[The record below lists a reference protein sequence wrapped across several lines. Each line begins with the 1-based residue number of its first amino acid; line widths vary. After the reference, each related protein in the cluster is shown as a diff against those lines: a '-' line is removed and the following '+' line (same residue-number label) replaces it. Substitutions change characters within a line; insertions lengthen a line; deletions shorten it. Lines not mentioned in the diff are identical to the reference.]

1 MASFVLRK
9 IRQSYS
15 GLWHDLMSRS
25 KQVQAQVQMQE
36 GEASEDRAPPSTPPP
51 SFWQILTKDNRY
63 LWILLSITLAVA
75 SVAALTLALRLLRG
89 SGGKSGSEACG
100 GSSVDYPRIS
110 SAPVAPMELTSLQKK
125 IFASSS

>member
-25 KQVQAQVQMQE
+25 KQMQAQVQMQE
-36 GEASEDRAPPSTPPP
+36 GEASEDRAPPP
-51 SFWQILTKDNRY
+51 SFWRILTKDNRY

-75 SVAALTLALRLLRG
+75 SVAALTLALRFLRG
-89 SGGKSGSEACG
+89 SGGNGGSKACG

-110 SAPVAPMELTSLQKK
+110 SAPVELTSLQKK

>member
-1 MASFVLRK
+1 MSSYIISK
-9 IRQSYS
+9 IKQSYA
-15 GLWHDLMSRS
+15 GVWRDLMKRP
-25 KQVQAQVQMQE
+25 KQS
-36 GEASEDRAPPSTPPP
+36 SEDAEQEQHAEPP

-89 SGGKSGSEACG
+89 SGGNGGSEACG

-110 SAPVAPMELTSLQKK
+110 SAPVELTSLQKK

>member
-25 KQVQAQVQMQE
+25 KQMQE

-89 SGGKSGSEACG
+89 SGGNGGSESCG

-110 SAPVAPMELTSLQKK
+110 SAPVAPRELTSLQKK